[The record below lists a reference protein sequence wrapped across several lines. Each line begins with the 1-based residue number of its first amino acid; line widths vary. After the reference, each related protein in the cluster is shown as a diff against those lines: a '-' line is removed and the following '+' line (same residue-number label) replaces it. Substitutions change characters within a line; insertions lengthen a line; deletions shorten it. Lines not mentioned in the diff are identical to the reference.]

1 MKKPYK
7 ILLFSLSFIFLLITF
22 LVKLNLTNDFDKFIY
37 DFIINFKNDN
47 VTNFFK
53 VITDLGDTIAIISI
67 LILSFILF
75 KNKIYP
81 KLMALNICCIVGINQ
96 LLKHIIRR
104 PRPDIF
110 RMIEESG
117 FSFPSGHSMAS
128 FGFYGLL
135 IYMIYKSKL
144 NKKIKVFLIIMLS
157 LLILLIGISRIYLGV
172 HYASDVIGG
181 FIMSFI
187 CLIVL
192 TNFSKKHFEKV

>member
-22 LVKLNLTNDFDKFIY
+22 LVKINQTNDFDKFIY

-192 TNFSKKHFEKV
+192 TNFS